1 MLNRSI
7 LSADIGGS
15 HITAAAFV
23 ERPEGYAM
31 ESIATKSID
40 SRQSKDFILKQW
52 VSVFNELVSDFSH
65 CCIVLA
71 MPAPFDYVNGICQIV
86 DQGKFIHLLG
96 VDIKKELSER
106 LGISTT
112 QIHFVND
119 AKAFLMGESKF
130 GKVSGFEN
138 ILGLTLGTGLGSSRK
153 NGEQIF
159 DAELWSS
166 KFKDSIAEDYLGTG
180 WFIGWCKEN
189 LSLEVKG
196 VKEIIGNPELLQ
208 KAMPAFSIFSK
219 NLAEFI
225 LMRFEEIPIDAIV
238 LGGSISRS
246 HALFLEETISI
257 LNQNHIHTPVFVSDF
272 GDKSALF
279 GAASQFFGQK
289 VLLGL
294 DQES

>member
-1 MLNRSI
+1 MPNKSI

-31 ESIATKSID
+31 QSIATKSID
-40 SRQSKDFILKQW
+40 SRQSKDTILNQW
-52 VSVFNELVSDFSH
+52 VLVFKNLVSDLNH
-65 CCIVLA
+65 CCIILA
-71 MPAPFDYVNGICQIV
+71 MPAPFDYVNGICQIL
-86 DQGKFIHLLG
+86 DQGKFIHLFG
-96 VDIKKELSER
+96 IDVKKELSER

-153 NGEQIF
+153 FHDQVF

-180 WFIGWCKEN
+180 WFIGWCREN
-189 LSLEVKG
+189 LSVEVKG
-196 VKEIIGNPELLQ
+196 VKEIIDNPELLQ
-208 KAMPAFSIFSK
+208 KAMPAFSAFSK

-225 LMRFEEIPIDAIV
+225 LMRLEEMPIDAIV
-238 LGGSISRS
+238 LGGSISRA

-257 LNQNHIHTPVFVSDF
+257 LDRNQINIPVFISDF
-272 GDKSALF
+272 GDRSALF

-289 VLLGL
+289 VLLVL

>member
-1 MLNRSI
+1 MPNRSI

-15 HITAAAFV
+15 HITAAAFA
-23 ERPEGYAM
+23 EKSEGYAM
-31 ESIATKSID
+31 QSIATKSID
-40 SRQSKDFILKQW
+40 SRQSKDSILKQW
-52 VSVFNELVSDFSH
+52 VSVFNGLVADFSQ
-65 CCIVLA
+65 CPIILA

-96 VDIKKELSER
+96 VDIKKELGER
-106 LGISTT
+106 LGISTA

-159 DAELWSS
+159 DAELWSA
-166 KFKDSIAEDYLGTG
+166 KFKDGIAEDYLGTG
-180 WFIGWCKEN
+180 WFVNWCNQN
-189 LSLEVKG
+189 LSVHIKG
-196 VKEIIGNPELLQ
+196 VKDIVENKDLLQ
-208 KAMPAFSIFSK
+208 KVIPAFNEFSH

-225 LMRFEEIPIDAIV
+225 IMRSDEVPLDAIV
-238 LGGSISRS
+238 IGGNISRA
-246 HALFLEETISI
+246 HEFFLEDTKSI
-257 LNQNHIHTPVFVSDF
+257 LRANHNITPIFISDF
-272 GDKSALF
+272 GEKSALF

-294 DQES
+294 D